1 MNNFYRTILALV
13 AVFVL
18 AFSTFPPNSD
28 AKSTISTDNVDKD
41 KVKSEAEFIADH
53 TIDVS
58 KKTKEKLL
66 SKAEKAIEDG
76 DIKYHKSNEKVF
88 DNASS
93 VRAIKYDDGTVTY
106 SVSYLY
112 VATEKVDRVSSFNV
126 SFDSDMNIEEYY
138 EVDMKKISSTQN
150 EMNYWVNGVKDEDK
164 SGVFETKQT
173 SEDKGSTSNMMSAQ
187 KSWTGCVSDCLGD
200 KNISQWAITGLAI
213 LCGVS
218 CTAGVPATAG
228 TACYACVNSAGIIGV
243 NAFFD
248 CMEKCK

>member
-1 MNNFYRTILALV
+1 MNKSFYRTIFALL
-13 AVFVL
+13 AVFML
-18 AFSTFPPNSD
+18 AFATFPQNGD
-28 AKSTISTDNVDKD
+28 AKSTISTDNIDKD

-58 KKTKEKLL
+58 NKTKEKLL
-66 SKAEKAIEDG
+66 SKTEKAIKDG
-76 DIKYHKSNEKVF
+76 DIKYHKSNDKVF
-88 DNASS
+88 DNES

-106 SVSYLY
+106 TVSYLY
-112 VATEKVDRVSSFNV
+112 VDTKKVDRVSSFNV
-126 SFDSDMNIEEYY
+126 SFDSDMNVEEYY
-138 EVDMKKISSTQN
+138 EVDMKKINSTQN
-150 EMNYWVNGVKDEDK
+150 EMTYWVNGVKDEDK
-164 SGVFETKQT
+164 SGVFKTEGET
-173 SEDKGSTSNMMSAQ
+173 SSSNMMSAK

-213 LCGVS
+213 LCGTA

-228 TACYACVNSAGIIGV
+228 TACYACVNTAGIIGV

>member
-1 MNNFYRTILALV
+1 MNKSFYRTILALV

-18 AFSTFPPNSD
+18 AFATFPQNSN
-28 AKSTISTDNVDKD
+28 AKSTISTDNIDKD

-53 TIDVS
+53 TIEVS
-58 KKTKEKLL
+58 NKTKEKLL
-66 SKAEKAIEDG
+66 SKAKKAIEDG

-88 DNASS
+88 DNES
-93 VRAIKYDDGTVTY
+93 VRGIKYDDGTVTY

-112 VATEKVDRVSSFNV
+112 VDTEKVDRVSSFNV

-138 EVDMKKISSTQN
+138 EVDMKKVSSTQN
-150 EMNYWVNGVKDEDK
+150 EMTYWVNGVKDEEK
-164 SGVFETKQT
+164 SGVFETEKSTEDQT
-173 SEDKGSTSNMMSAQ
+173 SSSNMMSTQ
-187 KSWTGCVSDCLGD
+187 SWTGCVSDCLGD

-213 LCGVS
+213 LCGAA

-228 TACYACVNSAGIIGV
+228 TACYACVNTAGIIGV